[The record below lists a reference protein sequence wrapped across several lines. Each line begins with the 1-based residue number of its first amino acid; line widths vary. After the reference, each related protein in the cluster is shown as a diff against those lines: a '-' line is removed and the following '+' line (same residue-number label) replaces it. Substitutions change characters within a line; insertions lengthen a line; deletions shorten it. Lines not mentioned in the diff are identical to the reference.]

1 MSFPS
6 LFPGEKVRKKDTEK
20 KPWKSNLGTPGV
32 LSGGYRKGEDTNP
45 VTEFSQK
52 MEGGKEGRRMGGRG
66 GRGGGIRSAEEIG
79 RGREMPNQKL
89 ISATVSFLSTK
100 SEAREYEFYCM
111 FQKVLISL
119 HQTFLN
125 AVNYTLN

>member
-89 ISATVSFLSTK
+89 ISATVSFL
-100 SEAREYEFYCM
+100 A
-111 FQKVLISL
+111 QKVKLGNMNS
-119 HQTFLN
+119 TACFRKC
-125 AVNYTLN
+125 